1 MAAGTVQGGLRVVWW
16 MLILC
21 AMASHE
27 PKKNPFAGAFQKSG
41 SVMHCA
47 YVLAQTLYLDVRA
60 GHTLRHPLCGPLES
74 GHTFRPSPVYIRATV
89 QTCNAELGCLLQ
101 V

>member
-1 MAAGTVQGGLRVVWW
+1 MSLKKTPFGGQ
-16 MLILC
+16 
-21 AMASHE
+21 
-27 PKKNPFAGAFQKSG
+27 FQKSG

-74 GHTFRPSPVYIRATV
+74 GHTFQPSPVYADD
-89 QTCNAELGCLLQ
+89 GMLLADSANTLQ
-101 V
+101 KAIDVMWMVERPVGPGD